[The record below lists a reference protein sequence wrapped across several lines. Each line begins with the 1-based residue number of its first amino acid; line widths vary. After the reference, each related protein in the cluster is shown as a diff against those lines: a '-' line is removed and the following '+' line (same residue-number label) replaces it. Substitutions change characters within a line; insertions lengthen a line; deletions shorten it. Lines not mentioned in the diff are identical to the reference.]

1 MCGALNEPARR
12 NLQRCV
18 GAAGGPGLLVAGRVA
33 LLALCLVACAPTP
46 QAPAALGT
54 DAATRVHIPDPGEF
68 VEVERTAGHSLVE
81 VRRVPPG
88 SVAGPMFILRG
99 ACAVARARGAAY
111 VASTPVAGPVPAYRL
126 TFPKTASDAQ
136 LRGPAK
142 SVVSIADC
150 DLLRF

>member
-1 MCGALNEPARR
+1 MLSAWNEPA
-12 NLQRCV
+12 
-18 GAAGGPGLLVAGRVA
+18 PGWVA
-33 LLALCLVACAPTP
+33 LLALGLVACAPAP
-46 QAPAALGT
+46 QVPDTDKAA
-54 DAATRVHIPDPGEF
+54 RVHITDAGEF
-68 VEVERTAGHSLVE
+68 VEVDRTAVHSLVE

-111 VASTPVAGPVPAYRL
+111 VASTPVAGPVRAYRL